1 MSAGA
6 APRPA
11 VVVAEDEPKIAAV
24 LADYLRASGFEP
36 RCVEDGPAAVEAAL
50 APGAAALLLDLNLPG
65 LDGLEVC
72 RIVRR
77 TSALPILMVTA
88 RVDEFDRVLGLEI
101 GADDYICK
109 PFSPREVIARVRA
122 LVRRAEGRL
131 AGLAATPV
139 EGSGGFA
146 IDAPGQRVLW
156 RDVGVNVTPIEF
168 RLLRAL
174 LAQPGRVF
182 ERTQLLDLL
191 HEDFRDVSDRTIDS
205 HVKNLRRKLA
215 AVLPQHNCIVAVYGH
230 GYRFEPPGGAA
241 GGS

>member
-1 MSAGA
+1 V
-6 APRPA
+6 

-36 RCVEDGPAAVEAAL
+36 RCVADGPAAVEAAL
-50 APGAAALLLDLNLPG
+50 VPGVAALLLDLNLPG

-101 GADDYICK
+101 GADDYVCK
-109 PFSPREVIARVRA
+109 PFGPREVVARVRA
-122 LVRRAEGRL
+122 LVRRSEGRL
-131 AGLAATPV
+131 AGQTAIPV

-146 IDAPGQRVLW
+146 VDAAGQRVLW
-156 RDVGVNVTPIEF
+156 RDAAINVTPIEF

-191 HEDFRDVSDRTIDS
+191 HEDFRDVSDRAIDS

-215 AVLPQHNCIVAVYGH
+215 AVLPEHNCIVAVYGH
-230 GYRFEPPGGAA
+230 GYRFDPPGGAA
-241 GGS
+241 GAG